1 MGIFDWLLEHGDEEQ
16 DPLPDDKLLVPPMR
30 AQVVEEAEV
39 MIVPFGS
46 LGDARSMAD

>member
-16 DPLPDDKLLVPPMR
+16 DHLPDDKLLEMR

-46 LGDARSMAD
+46 LRTARSMDN